1 MKGFYVQLRDA
12 FFLGHLRVAINCH
25 LVTRSDFP
33 EVRLTFLNGRDWDG
47 AKESLLIALNNNIYP
62 CRDRHFIFEMLKWNA
77 SLGMGILNGVEEV
90 FLWNLLVAAGDSQSP
105 KAGGDGLVEDSDL
118 RDYLMIV
125 TCLVSLQNSDLQRFV
140 LLCCYPSFRTVC
152 PFWNV
157 RSIARVEF
165 MGTTT
170 VRALVEI
177 VWKVPMDNGDLT
189 AKCATASL

>member
-1 MKGFYVQLRDA
+1 MYIFKEVSNLILKNYSCGMKGFYVQLRDA
-12 FFLGHLRVAINCH
+12 FFLGHLSIAINCH

-105 KAGGDGLVEDSDL
+105 KAGGDGLVEEVIWGIIWWLSCVWFHSRILICSD
-118 RDYLMIV
+118 
-125 TCLVSLQNSDLQRFV
+125 
-140 LLCCYPSFRTVC
+140 
-152 PFWNV
+152 
-157 RSIARVEF
+157 
-165 MGTTT
+165 
-170 VRALVEI
+170 
-177 VWKVPMDNGDLT
+177 
-189 AKCATASL
+189 